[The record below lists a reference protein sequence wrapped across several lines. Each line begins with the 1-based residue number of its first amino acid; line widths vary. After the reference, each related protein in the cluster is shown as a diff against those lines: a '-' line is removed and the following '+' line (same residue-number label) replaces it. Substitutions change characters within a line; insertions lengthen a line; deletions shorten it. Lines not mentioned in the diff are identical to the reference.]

1 MTIGR
6 EPAGVAHYHG
16 PMSED
21 TPSQAPPA
29 EDQHDAHRLEQQ
41 RREKRD
47 AIADLGVDPYGSA
60 TSDLIYLN
68 DARDKYAKKADDA
81 WNAETARAKEAGEDP
96 NRDADQRPRVKVAGR
111 IVLKRD
117 GGKLIWLQLRDHTTG
132 PASLFEDP
140 EIPTAVKRKLDPDLQ
155 IAISKKDVEAPGFE
169 IAQQFDLGD
178 TVIVE
183 GPLMKTRKGET
194 TIWASAVE
202 IASKSITPPPEKWSG
217 LTDIDQR
224 YRRRYVDLH
233 TNPRTMWTMR
243 MRSRLMSLIRT
254 HMEARGYLEVDT
266 PVLQAQ
272 AGGAA
277 AKPFVTHMNALHM
290 DLFMRIAPELYLKRL
305 LVGGMPRV
313 YEVSRNFRN
322 EGLSPR
328 HNPEFTSMEAYE
340 AFGDYNTMMELAEGL
355 VRACA
360 AYVCDEYHDA
370 GDLVLPF
377 GDLNIDYADNFMQI
391 TFRDLFKNALG
402 FDVDDHDSAMKAAPK
417 HKVRTHTEEGAERAP
432 ILIINDLFEE
442 AAEPT
447 IDPQRPTFVT
457 DYPSA
462 LSPLTKPKADDPAYC
477 ERWDLFIGNMEIG
490 PAYTE
495 LNDPDVQ
502 AAKFREQLAGQGA
515 DEETFRNFDDDF
527 VHALKVGMPPAGGI
541 GLGLDRI
548 CMLLLNAKSIRDVIL
563 FPMMRP
569 EAD

>member
-1 MTIGR
+1 
-6 EPAGVAHYHG
+6 
-16 PMSED
+16 MSEE
-21 TPSQAPPA
+21 TTSPIETQ
-29 EDQHDAHRLEQQ
+29 DAHHLEQQ

-47 AIADLGVDPYGSA
+47 AIASLGVDPYGSR
-60 TSDLIYLN
+60 TPDLIALN
-68 DARDKYAKKADDA
+68 DARAKYDAKADES
-81 WNAETARAKEAGEDP
+81 WNAETARAKEASEDANP
-96 NRDADQRPRVKVAGR
+96 ELDTRPRVRVAGR
-111 IVLKRD
+111 VVLKR
-117 GGKLIWLQLRDHTTG
+117 GQGKLIWLQLRDHTTA
-132 PASLFEDP
+132 PAQLFDDP
-140 EIPTAVKRKLDPDLQ
+140 DVPTPLKRKLEPDLQ
-155 IAISKKDVEAPGFE
+155 IAVSKKDVDDTAFA
-169 IAQQFDLGD
+169 IVRQLDLGD
-178 TVIVE
+178 TVVADGAI
-183 GPLMKTRKGET
+183 MKTKSGEVT
-194 TIWASAVE
+194 LWASDLK

-224 YRRRYVDLH
+224 YRKRYVDLH

-243 MRSRLMSLIRT
+243 MRSRLMALIRT

-266 PVLQAQ
+266 PILQAQ

-277 AKPFVTHMNALHM
+277 ARPFQTHMNAIHT

-360 AYVCDEYHDA
+360 AYVCDDHHDA
-370 GDLVLPF
+370 GDLTLPF
-377 GDLNIDYADNFMQI
+377 GDLRIDYASDFVRV
-391 TFRDLFKNALG
+391 TFRDLYKEALG
-402 FDVDDHDSAMKAAPK
+402 FDVDDTDSAMNAAPK
-417 HKVRTHTEEGAERAP
+417 HKVRTHAEDGTPRDP
-432 ILIINDLFEE
+432 ILIVNDLFEE
-442 AAEPT
+442 VAEPT
-447 IDPQRPTFVT
+447 IDPERPTFVT

-462 LSPLTKPKADDPAYC
+462 LSPLTKPKRDDPDYC

-502 AAKFREQLAGQGA
+502 ARKFREQLAGQGA
-515 DEETFRNFDDDF
+515 DEDTFRNFDDDF
-527 VHALKVGMPPAGGI
+527 IHALKVGMPPAGGI
-541 GLGLDRI
+541 GLGLDRL
-548 CMLLLNAKSIRDVIL
+548 CMLLLDAKSIRDVIL

-569 EAD
+569 EAEQSGGTAARNGA